1 MASVRASAQAFGEQI
16 VNKKFRPASMFFFP
30 RVRISP
36 YFEGTQAA
44 GAKAYSVYNHYF
56 HPHYYRDQLEEYW
69 AHVNDVVMTDVTG
82 ERQIRIKGPDAF
94 AFTDNLITRDLKR
107 INVHQCKYL
116 CLCDDKGRIIN
127 DPIVARMEEDEFWI
141 SISDSD
147 VLLWAKGIA
156 HHSKWTVEI
165 DELDVAPLQIQGPK
179 SLPLMISVFGSQL
192 GNLPYYHTTSATLSG
207 MEMII
212 TRTGFTGEK
221 GFEIYL
227 KNSRRDGMQLW
238 NTILEAGKPF
248 DLLPT
253 GSALARRLEA
263 GIRNFR
269 QDITH
274 DDNPYQVGLGFTV
287 DLEKESE
294 FIGKQALKRVKEVG
308 IKRKLVGIEF
318 GEEPMKGTNEE
329 WWPVLENGSPIGKV
343 TTAAYSPR
351 LEKNIGFAML
361 PIERTSIGTKL
372 TMLQRGVETEAI
384 VVKQPFAENLNRQR
398 A

>member
-1 MASVRASAQAFGEQI
+1 VDD
-16 VNKKFRPASMFFFP
+16 KFRPASMFFFP
-30 RVRISP
+30 RVSVSP

-56 HPHYYRDQLEEYW
+56 HPHYYRDPLEEYW
-69 AHVNDVVMTDVTG
+69 AHINDVVMTDVTG
-82 ERQIRIKGPDAF
+82 ERQIRIKGSDAF
-94 AFTDNLITRDLKR
+94 AFTDYLITRDLKK
-107 INVHQCKYL
+107 IEVSQCKYL
-116 CLCDDKGRIIN
+116 CLCDNDGRIIN
-127 DPIVARMEEDEFWI
+127 DPIVARMEENEFWI

-147 VLLWAKGIA
+147 ALLWVKGVA
-156 HHSKWTVEI
+156 HQSNWSVEI

-179 SLPLMISVFGSQL
+179 SLPLMVSVFGSEL
-192 GNLPYYHTTSATLSG
+192 DDLPYYHTKSTTLAN

-227 KNSRRDGMQLW
+227 QNSRRDGMKLW
-238 NTILEAGKPF
+238 NTMLEAGRPF

-253 GSALARRLEA
+253 GSALPRRLEA

-274 DDNPYQVGLGFTV
+274 DDNPYEVGLGFAV
-287 DLEKESE
+287 DLEKESD
-294 FIGKQALKRVKEVG
+294 FIGKRALEQVKQVG

-318 GEEPMKGTNEE
+318 GEEPMQGTNEE
-329 WWPVLENGSPIGKV
+329 WWPVLENSEPIGKV

-351 LEKNIGFAML
+351 LDKNIGFAMV
-361 PIERTSIGTKL
+361 PIEKTSIGTKL
-372 TMLQRGVETEAI
+372 VILQRGVESNAI
-384 VVKQPFAENLNRQR
+384 VVEQPFGKNLNKQR

>member
-1 MASVRASAQAFGEQI
+1 MDD
-16 VNKKFRPASMFFFP
+16 KFRPASMFFFP
-30 RVRISP
+30 RVRVSP

-44 GAKAYSVYNHYF
+44 GARAYSVYNHYF
-56 HPHYYRDQLEEYW
+56 HPHYYRDPLEEYW
-69 AHVNDVVMTDVTG
+69 AHINDVVMTDVTG

-94 AFTDNLITRDLKR
+94 SFTDNLITRDLKT
-107 INVHQCKYL
+107 INVSQCKYL
-116 CLCDDKGRIIN
+116 CLCDDEGRIVN
-127 DPIVARMEEDEFWI
+127 DPIVARMEENEFWI

-147 VLLWAKGIA
+147 VLLWVKGVA

-179 SLPLMISVFGSQL
+179 SLPLMLSVFGSQL
-192 GNLPYYHTTSATLSG
+192 DDLPYYHTTPATLSG

-227 KNSRRDGMQLW
+227 KNSRRDGMKLW
-238 NTILEAGKPF
+238 NTMLEAGKPF
-248 DLLPT
+248 GLLPT
-253 GSALARRLEA
+253 GSAVPRRLEA

-274 DDNPYQVGLGFTV
+274 DDNPYEVGLGFTV
-287 DLEKESE
+287 NLEKESD
-294 FIGKQALKRVKEVG
+294 FIGKQALERIKEAG

-318 GEEPMKGTNEE
+318 GGEPMQGTNEE

-343 TTAAYSPR
+343 TSAAYSPR
-351 LEKNIGFAML
+351 LGRNIGFAML
-361 PIERTSIGTKL
+361 PMERTSIGTKL
-372 TMLQRGVETEAI
+372 KILQRGVKTEAI

-398 A
+398 T